1 MFEIT
6 KINTVNHN
14 DKKTSN
20 KKTIF
25 NMMSESNTL

>member
-6 KINTVNHN
+6 KINTVN
-14 DKKTSN
+14 DKKKQVI
-20 KKTIF
+20 KKASF